1 MKIELQSNDDRNMD
15 DEQLNM
21 NIRKYLKKVGVN
33 SQREIENAV
42 RDALA
47 NGRINGDEA
56 LAVSVTLSVKEI
68 DLSVDIDGEINLN

>member
-1 MKIELQSNDDRNMD
+1 MD

-33 SQREIENAV
+33 SQREIEDAV

-68 DLSVDIDGEINLN
+68 DLSVDIDGEISLN

>member
-1 MKIELQSNDDRNMD
+1 MD

-68 DLSVDIDGEINLN
+68 GLSVDIDGEINLN

>member
-1 MKIELQSNDDRNMD
+1 MD

-47 NGRINGDEA
+47 NGRIYGDEA

>member
-1 MKIELQSNDDRNMD
+1 MD

-47 NGRINGDEA
+47 NGRINGDET

-68 DLSVDIDGEINLN
+68 ELSVDIDGEINLN

>member
-1 MKIELQSNDDRNMD
+1 MD

-56 LAVSVTLSVKEI
+56 LAVSVTLEGC
-68 DLSVDIDGEINLN
+68 LL

>member
-1 MKIELQSNDDRNMD
+1 
-15 DEQLNM
+15 M

>member
-1 MKIELQSNDDRNMD
+1 MD

-68 DLSVDIDGEINLN
+68 DLSVDIAGEINLN

>member
-1 MKIELQSNDDRNMD
+1 MD

-56 LAVSVTLSVKEI
+56 LVVSVTLSVKEI

>member
-1 MKIELQSNDDRNMD
+1 MD

-21 NIRKYLKKVGVN
+21 IIRKYLKKVGVN

>member
-1 MKIELQSNDDRNMD
+1 MD

-56 LAVSVTLSVKEI
+56 LAVSVTLSVEEI

>member
-1 MKIELQSNDDRNMD
+1 MD

-42 RDALA
+42 RNALA

>member
-1 MKIELQSNDDRNMD
+1 MD

-21 NIRKYLKKVGVN
+21 NIRKFLKKVGVN

>member
-1 MKIELQSNDDRNMD
+1 MRIENMD

-33 SQREIENAV
+33 SQREIEDAV

>member
-1 MKIELQSNDDRNMD
+1 MD

-21 NIRKYLKKVGVN
+21 NIRKHLKKVGVN

>member
-1 MKIELQSNDDRNMD
+1 MD

-47 NGRINGDEA
+47 NGSINGDEA

>member
-1 MKIELQSNDDRNMD
+1 MKFELQSNEDKIMD

>member
-1 MKIELQSNDDRNMD
+1 MD

-56 LAVSVTLSVKEI
+56 LAVSITLSVKEI

>member
-1 MKIELQSNDDRNMD
+1 MD

-33 SQREIENAV
+33 SQREIESAV

>member
-1 MKIELQSNDDRNMD
+1 MD

-68 DLSVDIDGEINLN
+68 DLSVDIGGEINLN

>member
-1 MKIELQSNDDRNMD
+1 MD

-33 SQREIENAV
+33 SQREIEDAV

>member
-1 MKIELQSNDDRNMD
+1 MD

-56 LAVSVTLSVKEI
+56 LAVSVTLSVKEV